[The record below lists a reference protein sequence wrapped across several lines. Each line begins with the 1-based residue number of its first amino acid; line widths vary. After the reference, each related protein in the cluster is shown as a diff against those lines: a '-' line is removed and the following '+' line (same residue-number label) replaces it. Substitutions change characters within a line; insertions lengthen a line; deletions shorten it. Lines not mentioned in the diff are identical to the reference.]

1 MESNRD
7 LDYLEPLSDMIIL
20 FMEDLGNMNLE
31 EMHSTFNMQ
40 TEKRAYVRAVFAF
53 IEGIAY
59 MMKIQ
64 ALKKCPECFNNAEIA
79 ILSEEVYALNNK
91 NEAVSKTLKLNTTQ
105 NIIFSFKSLAKS
117 ENIED
122 KFDTS
127 NNGWRLLNE
136 ALKIRHRLTHPKSVE
151 ALNVTIEE
159 MRVMGEALGFYY
171 TSIRNVLSQIEE
183 KGS

>member
-1 MESNRD
+1 MESNKD
-7 LDYLEPLSDMIIL
+7 LAYLEPLGDMITL
-20 FMEDLGNMNLE
+20 FMEDLDNMSLE
-31 EMHSTFNMQ
+31 KMHSTFEMQ
-40 TEKRAYVRAVFAF
+40 TEKRAYVRAIFAF
-53 IEGIAY
+53 IEGITY
-59 MMKIQ
+59 IMKIQ

-79 ILSEEVYALNNK
+79 ILSEEVYTLNNK

-117 ENIED
+117 EKIED

-151 ALNVTIEE
+151 SLAVTIEE
-159 MRVMGEALGFYY
+159 MRIMNEALSFYY
-171 TSIRNVLSQIEE
+171 VSIRNVLSQIAA
-183 KGS
+183 KG